1 MASPRHNG
9 FSLVEMAVVLAVLGL
24 LMAGA
29 LGAIRLSQEVQRARS
44 TQDQLAAIKQTLLGY
59 AVRNGRLP
67 CAAQVG
73 AEATGLEMREAT
85 TGRCA
90 YLQGYLPWATLGLGH
105 VDAWGRPFTYRV
117 SEAFAGP
124 NTNKSEEVLLAP
136 GMVFHL
142 LTLGDLE
149 IYPSANSQDYLASAV
164 AVVIVSHG
172 AHGPGPLEGKG
183 NADEL
188 VNASDSKMFIS
199 KPRIDEPATNAYDD
213 LTEWINPSQLI
224 AEAISA
230 GRLP

>member
-1 MASPRHNG
+1 MALARHSG
-9 FSLVEMAVVLAVLGL
+9 FSLVEMAVVLAMLGM
-24 LMAGA
+24 LMSSG
-29 LGAIRLSQEVQRARS
+29 LGVIRLSQQAQRVRS

-73 AEATGLEMREAT
+73 PKATGLEARDT
-85 TGRCA
+85 TGRCL
-90 YLQGYLPWATLGLGH
+90 YLQGYLPWATLGLGRM
-105 VDAWGRPFTYRV
+105 DAWGRPFTYRV

-149 IYPSANSQDYLASAV
+149 IYPGANSPDYLASAV

-172 AHGPGPLEGKG
+172 AHGPGPLEGRG
-183 NADEL
+183 GSDEAL
-188 VNASDSKMFIS
+188 NASDSKIFIS
-199 KPRIDEPATNAYDD
+199 KPRVDDPQGEVYDD
-213 LTEWINPSQLI
+213 LTDWISPSQLI
-224 AEAISA
+224 AQAMTA